1 MQTPLKHG
9 NLQEEGRTVFVV
21 VSGAIASVIPG
32 NAQVVKSFSE
42 AKRDLINGEAYV
54 EFRTYMGLHRT
65 GSMPWV
71 IVINERGNQV
81 VVSQHPT
88 LLKAF
93 QKASAM
99 NAPDSVASDKLESKS
114 ISLFRR
120 LLGNNR

>member
-1 MQTPLKHG
+1 
-9 NLQEEGRTVFVV
+9 
-21 VSGAIASVIPG
+21 
-32 NAQVVKSFSE
+32 
-42 AKRDLINGEAYV
+42 
-54 EFRTYMGLHRT
+54 MGLHRT

-99 NAPDSVASDKLESKS
+99 NSPDSVASDKPESKT

>member
-1 MQTPLKHG
+1 
-9 NLQEEGRTVFVV
+9 
-21 VSGAIASVIPG
+21 
-32 NAQVVKSFSE
+32 
-42 AKRDLINGEAYV
+42 
-54 EFRTYMGLHRT
+54 MGVHRT

-71 IVINERGNQV
+71 IVINDLGHQV

-99 NAPDSVASDKLESKS
+99 NAPDSVASEKPESKTT
-114 ISLFRR
+114 SLFRR

>member
-1 MQTPLKHG
+1 M
-9 NLQEEGRTVFVV
+9 
-21 VSGAIASVIPG
+21 
-32 NAQVVKSFSE
+32 
-42 AKRDLINGEAYV
+42 
-54 EFRTYMGLHRT
+54 
-65 GSMPWV
+65 
-71 IVINERGNQV
+71 INERGHQV

-99 NAPDSVASDKLESKS
+99 NAPDSVASEKPESKT